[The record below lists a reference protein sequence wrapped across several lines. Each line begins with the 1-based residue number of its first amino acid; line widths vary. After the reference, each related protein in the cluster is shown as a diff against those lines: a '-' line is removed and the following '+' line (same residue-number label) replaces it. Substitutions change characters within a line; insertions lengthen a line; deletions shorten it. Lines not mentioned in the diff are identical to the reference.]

1 MYRCLPA
8 VLIFLELQN
17 DVESAG
23 LLSALKYFKFL
34 FGVEFLMALFMSANA
49 ASEALQSSDTD
60 LAAAAHAV
68 EMLIEFAS
76 NMRTEEEFVRIV
88 AAASKICKKIRRF

>member
-1 MYRCLPA
+1 VYRCLPA

-49 ASEALQSSDTD
+49 ASEAL
-60 LAAAAHAV
+60 
-68 EMLIEFAS
+68 
-76 NMRTEEEFVRIV
+76 
-88 AAASKICKKIRRF
+88 